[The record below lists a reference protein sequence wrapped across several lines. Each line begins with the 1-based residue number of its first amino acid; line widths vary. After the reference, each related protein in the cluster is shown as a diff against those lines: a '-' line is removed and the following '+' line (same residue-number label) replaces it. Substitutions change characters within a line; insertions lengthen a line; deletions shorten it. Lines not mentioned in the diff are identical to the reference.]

1 MLNMDRTQL
10 LLSFD
15 RPESLA
21 EWFPTDD
28 VVMGGVS
35 SSRVTGSGAGTALF
49 TGRVSL
55 ENNGG
60 FAAVRRRSP
69 VSDLRAFSGLILR
82 VRGDGKR
89 YGVNLKTTGYAQAL
103 LYQVDFDTESN
114 SWQEIILPF
123 RIFTPRSVGFPVRNA
138 PPLDLGMI
146 RSIGL
151 MIADKQAGQF
161 TLELA
166 WIKVYH
172 G

>member
-1 MLNMDRTQL
+1 MSNIERAQL

-21 EWFPTDD
+21 EWFATDD

-35 SSRVTGSGAGTALF
+35 GSRLVGSGVGTALF

-69 VSDLRAFSGLILR
+69 ASDLRAFSGLALR

-103 LYQVDFDTESN
+103 LYQVDFDTDADR
-114 SWQEIILPF
+114 WQEIMLPF
-123 RIFTPRSVGFPVRNA
+123 SIFAPRSVGFPVRNA

-151 MIADKQAGQF
+151 MIADKQAGLF

-166 WIKVYH
+166 WIKAYRS
-172 G
+172 